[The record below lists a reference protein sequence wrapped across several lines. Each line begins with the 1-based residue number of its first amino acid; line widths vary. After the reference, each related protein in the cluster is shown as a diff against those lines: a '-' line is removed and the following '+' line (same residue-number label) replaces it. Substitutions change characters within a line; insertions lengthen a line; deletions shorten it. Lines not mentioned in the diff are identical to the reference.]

1 MRSCQVALR
10 GGSGN
15 LNEERQK
22 RDGDESYRSLS
33 MRRDI
38 FTEEHEIFR
47 DQVRRFAETEL
58 VPRIPEWN
66 RTGMSD
72 RESWRKM
79 GAAGFLAPSVPE
91 ELGGSGADFLYDA
104 IVIEELARVR
114 AHGLMMGLHSD
125 ICLPYLLSYGTPAQK
140 RRYVPAA
147 ASGELILAIAMTE
160 PGTGSDL
167 AAVQTSARRD
177 GDHYILN
184 GSKMFISNGQIAD
197 LVIVVA
203 KTNPQANPPHRGIS
217 LILVERDTPGFVRGR
232 KLDKLGLRGQDTS
245 ELFFEDCRVPVTNL
259 LGVEGQGFKMLMEK
273 LQQER
278 LVCAIGALASAR
290 RCLDDTVEYT
300 KQRKAFGQA
309 IASFQNTQF
318 KLAEMATE
326 VEVGQAFVDRCMA
339 AHVRGDEIV
348 TEVSMAK
355 WWVTDLLKRLT
366 SQCLQLHG
374 GYGFMLEFPVATDY
388 ADAAVQSIYAGT
400 NEIMKVIIARRMGL
414 DGRSQ

>member
-1 MRSCQVALR
+1 
-10 GGSGN
+10 
-15 LNEERQK
+15 
-22 RDGDESYRSLS
+22 

-38 FTEEHEIFR
+38 FTEEHEMFR
-47 DQVRRFAETEL
+47 EQARRFAENEL
-58 VPRIPEWN
+58 APKIAEWN
-66 RTGMSD
+66 RVGMSD

-79 GAAGFLAPSVPE
+79 GAAGFLGANAPAE
-91 ELGGSGADFLYDA
+91 YGGAGADFIYDA
-104 IVIEELARVR
+104 IVVEELARVR

-125 ICLPYLLSYGTPAQK
+125 VCLPYLTTYGNEEQK
-140 RRYVPAA
+140 KRYIPGAV
-147 ASGELILAIAMTE
+147 SGDIILAIAMTE

-167 AAVQTSARRD
+167 AAVQTTARHE
-177 GDHYILN
+177 GDSYVLN

-203 KTNPQANPPHRGIS
+203 KTEPKARPAHRGIS
-217 LILVERDTPGFVRGR
+217 LILVEGDSPGFVRGR
-232 KLDKLGLRGQDTS
+232 KLDKLGFRGQDTS
-245 ELFFEDCRVPVTNL
+245 ELFFEDCRVPAANL
-259 LGVEGQGFKMLMEK
+259 LGDEGSGFKMLMEK

-278 LVCAIGALASAR
+278 LVTAVGAMASAR
-290 RCLDDTVEYT
+290 QCLDDTIAYT
-300 KQRKAFGQA
+300 RQRRAFGQP

-326 VEVGQAFVDRCMA
+326 VEVGQAFVDRCMS

-348 TEVSMAK
+348 SEVSMAK
-355 WWVTDLLKRLT
+355 WWVTELLKRVS

-374 GYGFMLEFPVATDY
+374 GYGFMMEFPVATDY

-414 DGRSQ
+414 DRRE